1 MLAALLVV
9 SLVTCAADAQILHL
23 VPSLHSSRTP
33 QSFLDACLHVD
44 QWPAVYGRATYLGSH
59 DGLDAAESATL
70 SRCFAQ
76 MNARGLR
83 LTLETGVT
91 GAFASGQEAFNWNS
105 PKWRRFVSLG
115 APLSV
120 LFLDEPLH
128 NGTVFQRLSYS
139 TIVDETATWIALVR
153 RNFPSLKLVLIEPF
167 PVQSSTQIVAFVDDL
182 NAAAASRGVAGLN
195 GLEIDHA
202 WDGSQRPWT
211 GAEMADM
218 RSAARKR
225 GMDFAIIFYG
235 AMPFADPTNDC
246 DFRARLDQ
254 QWTAYQ
260 ANGIDHYGFYPDIYS
275 IETWDQLPSVTTPE
289 STKACTFMQGAK
301 QWIDSIHTIPA
312 VRPGLY
318 LKNLPPIK
326 H

>member
-1 MLAALLVV
+1 MF
-9 SLVTCAADAQILHL
+9 SLVTRTPSAQVLHL
-23 VPSLHSSRTP
+23 VPSIHSSRTP

-59 DGLDAAESATL
+59 DGLDAAETAALT
-70 SRCFAQ
+70 RCFSQ
-76 MNARGLR
+76 MNARGLQ

-91 GAFASGQEAFNWNS
+91 GAFTTGQDAFNWNS
-105 PKWRRFVSLG
+105 PKWRRFLSLG
-115 APLSV
+115 APLTM
-120 LFLDEPLH
+120 LFMDEPLH

-139 TIVDETATWIALVR
+139 TIVNETAAWIALVR
-153 RNFPSLKLVLIEPF
+153 RNFPALKLVLIEPF
-167 PVQSSTQIVAFVDDL
+167 PIQSSAQIITFVDDL

-202 WDGSQRPWT
+202 WDASQRPWT
-211 GAEMADM
+211 GSDMGDM

-225 GMDFAIIFYG
+225 GMEFAMIFYG

-246 DFRARLDQ
+246 DFRARLNQ
-254 QWTAYQ
+254 QWSTYQ
-260 ANGIDHYGFYPDIYS
+260 TNGIDYYGFHPDIYT
-275 IETWDQLPSVTTPE
+275 IESWDQLPSLTTPE
-289 STKACTFMQGAK
+289 TTKACTFMQGTK
-301 QWIDSIHTIPA
+301 QWIDSIGTIPP

-318 LKNLPPIK
+318 LKNLPVTK